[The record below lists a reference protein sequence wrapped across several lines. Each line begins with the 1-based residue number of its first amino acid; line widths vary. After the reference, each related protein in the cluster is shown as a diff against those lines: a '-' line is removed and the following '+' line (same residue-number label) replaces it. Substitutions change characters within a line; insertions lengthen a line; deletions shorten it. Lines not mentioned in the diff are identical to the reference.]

1 VPLPEPIAVPEAEDL
16 NGLTI
21 GIPTDLLG
29 VEGVESGV
37 RSSFEATLA
46 EAERLGAAIREI
58 TLPTARHALPAY
70 YLIAPAE
77 ASANLARFDGVRYG
91 LRLEEPG
98 DTIVDMYGRT
108 RSDGFGDEVKRRI
121 MLGTYVLS
129 AGYYDAY
136 YGTAQRVRT
145 VLLREFA
152 EAFSGVDLIATPA
165 SPTVAFPI
173 GERIDDPWAMYACDL
188 FTVPVNLTGLPGISL
203 PSGLSEGLP
212 VGFQLIGPAFSENRI
227 LAAAH
232 ALEQAI
238 GFEPVPTALRVGG

>member
-1 VPLPEPIAVPEAEDL
+1 V
-16 NGLTI
+16 
-21 GIPTDLLG
+21 
-29 VEGVESGV
+29 
-37 RSSFEATLA
+37 
-46 EAERLGAAIREI
+46 REI
-58 TLPTARHALPAY
+58 TLPTAVHALPAY

-98 DTIVDMYGRT
+98 DTIVEMYGRT
-108 RSDGFGDEVKRRI
+108 RSSGFGAEVKRRI

-145 VLLREFA
+145 LIRREFDQ
-152 EAFSGVDLIATPA
+152 AFADVDLIATPA

-188 FTVPVNLTGLPGISL
+188 LTVPVNLAGLPGISL
-203 PSGLSEGLP
+203 PCGLSEGLP
-212 VGFQLIGPAFSENRI
+212 VGMQLIGSAFSENRI
-227 LAAAH
+227 LAAGH
-232 ALEQAI
+232 ALEGAI
-238 GFEPVPTALRVGG
+238 GFDPVPAAMRAAG